1 LSLRFEDGL
10 VADCLFGGTIMGSVS
25 LRVSFGGA
33 AAAADLVDASVEDDA
48 ERWCD
53 MEVAGRG

>member
-1 LSLRFEDGL
+1 MSLRFEDGL
-10 VADCLFGGTIMGSVS
+10 VAGCLFGGAIMDFVS
-25 LRVSFGGA
+25 LRVSFDGSTGD
-33 AAAADLVDASVEDDA
+33 DLVDASVEDDA

>member
-1 LSLRFEDGL
+1 MTLRFEDGL
-10 VADCLFGGTIMGSVS
+10 VAGCLFGGAIVGSVS
-25 LRVSFGGA
+25 LRVSFNG

>member
-1 LSLRFEDGL
+1 MSLRLDDGPG
-10 VADCLFGGTIMGSVS
+10 ANRSFGGAIIGSVS
-25 LRVSFGGA
+25 LRVSLDA
-33 AAAADLVDASVEDDA
+33 IADDLEDARVEDDA

>member
-1 LSLRFEDGL
+1 MSLRFEEGL
-10 VADCLFGGTIMGSVS
+10 TAGCLLGAIMGSVS
-25 LRVSFGGA
+25 LRVSFNGA
-33 AAAADLVDASVEDDA
+33 TAADLVEAIVDDDA